1 MGQNLYFDESHDSSF
16 ENIVQNDPNK
26 KSLSKLNQNDYFD
39 NYVNC
44 GSKFK
49 IEKFDSYRIKFIFN
63 TKYNIFNTNKGF
75 HVNQYC
81 KNINTNFCNTIIC
94 NICYNLLDFNT
105 FIYILFIILNNLYK
119 WLFLIYIYI
128 KSTMAT
134 SEDVKN
140 LCDKITTLV
149 SAMSGL
155 LLNASDEV
163 DDKFFSMTKNIKA
176 NEMFSMIESANPK
189 EDKKIE
195 KDTKTINIADKSKD
209 LVQAMA
215 NLMKK
220 SVTNTIW
227 NTSSYCKRC
236 FQTKHDD
243 SSECKHRCFYCM
255 GNHSKNCVNKLH
267 CMWCGSFR
275 GTHTCNNAYTKYYRR
290 NIICPICKLH
300 GHFGS
305 ECCSL
310 YIAISDLK
318 SNKRITRR
326 KQRRYRWRPTRRG
339 KFYRLMR
346 NYKRN

>member
-1 MGQNLYFDESHDSSF
+1 
-16 ENIVQNDPNK
+16 
-26 KSLSKLNQNDYFD
+26 
-39 NYVNC
+39 
-44 GSKFK
+44 
-49 IEKFDSYRIKFIFN
+49 
-63 TKYNIFNTNKGF
+63 
-75 HVNQYC
+75 
-81 KNINTNFCNTIIC
+81 
-94 NICYNLLDFNT
+94 
-105 FIYILFIILNNLYK
+105 
-119 WLFLIYIYI
+119 
-128 KSTMAT
+128 MAT

-140 LCDKITTLV
+140 LCDKITTLI

-155 LLNASDEV
+155 LLNASEDI
-163 DDKFFSMTKNIKA
+163 DNKFFSMTKNIQA
-176 NEMFSMIESANPK
+176 NEMFKMIESTNSK

-195 KDTKTINIADKSKD
+195 KDNKTNTIADNSKD

-215 NLMKK
+215 NVMKK

-227 NTSSYCKRC
+227 NTSSYCKHC

-243 SSECKHRCFYCM
+243 SSECKHRCYYCM

-275 GTHTCNNAYTKYYRR
+275 GTHICNNAYTKYYRK

-339 KFYRLMR
+339 KFYRFMR
-346 NYKRN
+346 NNRKN